1 MLIIIKASMILIVY
15 SLNKIKILTK
25 GYFLSKIARI
35 LLFKVYWRLQLVK
48 TVASNGCVFLLTSL
62 VYFLELFFS
71 LLQIVVE
78 YSLLPFLTD
87 NFTWKIMDKRKLVT
101 IIKWPFS
108 KCKPDSLWIPAFSLY
123 WYILKNVQHW
133 SSQISYINML

>member
-1 MLIIIKASMILIVY
+1 MFIR
-15 SLNKIKILTK
+15 LTK
-25 GYFLSKIARI
+25 SKYWPKGIFLARI

-48 TVASNGCVFLLTSL
+48 TVAWNGCVFLLTSL

-123 WYILKNVQHW
+123 WYILKKRIVTNIIYKYVIKIRFCWLHLT
-133 SSQISYINML
+133 YFA

>member
-1 MLIIIKASMILIVY
+1 MGV
-15 SLNKIKILTK
+15 
-25 GYFLSKIARI
+25 F
-35 LLFKVYWRLQLVK
+35 FYWPAK
-48 TVASNGCVFLLTSL
+48 FI
-62 VYFLELFFS
+62 FFRKQTFSS
-71 LLQIVVE
+71 LLQIVVA

-123 WYILKNVQHW
+123 RYIVLYILKFYIFRTLNVTNIVYEYVIEFRFCWLHLTCFA
-133 SSQISYINML
+133 SKTTIMEMNIRLTSAHFSYRR